1 MPFKSE
7 AQRKYMYA
15 KHPEI
20 AKRWQKEG
28 KGNVTGYTKSKISA
42 PTKKAAATKK

>member
-7 AQRKYMYA
+7 KQRRYMYA

-20 AKRWQKEG
+20 AKRWE
-28 KGNVTGYTKSKISA
+28 SKQHKALEKAS
-42 PTKKAAATKK
+42 KK